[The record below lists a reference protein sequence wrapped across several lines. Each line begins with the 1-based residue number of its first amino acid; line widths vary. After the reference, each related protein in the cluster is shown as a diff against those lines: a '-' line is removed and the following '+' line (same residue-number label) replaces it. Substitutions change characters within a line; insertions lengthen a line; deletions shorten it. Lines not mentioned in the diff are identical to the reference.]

1 MMRNIGKKSIHERFI
16 KAKKEMINRGLTDEH
31 KHK

>member
-1 MMRNIGKKSIHERFI
+1 MMWNIGKKSIHERFI
-16 KAKKEMINRGLTDEH
+16 KAKKMINRALTDEH